1 MANNDLHSIELGDQC
16 QIGLKYCTL
25 IKSGA
30 KFMIWRLIQGV
41 YSLLFT
47 LLLPWVFFRLFLRSL
62 KFPAYRRRWAE
73 RLGFVPLPPLEEV
86 LWIHA
91 VSVGEAVS
99 AIPLVHRIRA
109 QYPGS
114 PILVTTMTPTG
125 SERIQVAFKD
135 LLGKQIYHCYLP
147 YDLPWALSA
156 FFRRIQ
162 PKLLVLME
170 TELWPN
176 LLAACHKRKVP
187 VLIANGR
194 LSPRSSRGY
203 GRIRGLMK
211 CMVRPIQG
219 VAAQSQLD
227 GRRFQDLGIT
237 PQKIWEMGNIKFDLQ
252 LPSYLQEAGAEL
264 REELGKD
271 RLIWIAASTHEGEES
286 IILETY
292 RALKKSFPSLLL
304 LLVPRHP
311 DRFNKV
317 AHLCEDKAFRI
328 MRRSQKGPMSEDI
341 DVFLGDTM
349 GELLLFYAASDV
361 AFVGGSFVP
370 VGGHNLLE
378 PAALGLPIVTGPQ
391 LFNFVAISE
400 MLQDAKGVTIVQSPA
415 ELRQQFEILLG
426 DLSLRRFQGACAKK
440 VVEQNRG
447 ALDRLVKLIDQI
459 WECQVGFPG

>member
-1 MANNDLHSIELGDQC
+1 
-16 QIGLKYCTL
+16 
-25 IKSGA
+25 
-30 KFMIWRLIQGV
+30 MIWRLIQGI

-47 LLLPWVFFRLFLRSL
+47 LLLPWVFFRLWLRSL
-62 KFPAYRRRWAE
+62 KFPAYRQRWAE
-73 RLGFVPLPPLEEV
+73 RLGRVSLPPLEKV

-91 VSVGEAVS
+91 VSVGEAIS

-109 QYPGS
+109 QYPKS
-114 PILVTTMTPTG
+114 SILVTTTTPTG
-125 SERIQVAFKD
+125 SERVQIAFKD

-147 YDLPWALSA
+147 YDLPWALNA

-162 PKLLVLME
+162 PKLLILME

-176 LLAACHKRKVP
+176 LLAACGARQVP

-203 GRIRGLMK
+203 GRISGLMK
-211 CMVRPIQG
+211 WMIRPIQG

-227 GRRFQDLGIT
+227 VARFEDLGIACE
-237 PQKIWEMGNIKFDLQ
+237 KIWEIGNIKFDLQ
-252 LPSYLQEAGAEL
+252 LPSYLQEAGVEL

-271 RLIWIAASTHEGEES
+271 RLVLIAASTHEGEED
-286 IILETY
+286 IILEAY
-292 RALKKSFPSLLL
+292 QALKKLFPALLL

-317 AHLCEDKAFRI
+317 AYLCEEKKCRV
-328 MRRSQKGPMSEDI
+328 MRRSQKGVMSEEI

-349 GELLLFYAASDV
+349 GELLLFYAASDL

-378 PAALGLPIVTGPQ
+378 PAALGIPIVTGPQ

-400 MLQDAKGVTIVQSPA
+400 MLQEAKGVAIVQDPV
-415 ELRQQFEILLG
+415 ELIQQLKVLLS
-426 DLSLRRFQGACAKK
+426 DLSLRCRQGACAKR

-447 ALDRLVKLIDQI
+447 ALDRLVKLIDQF
-459 WECQVGFPG
+459 WELKYE

>member
-1 MANNDLHSIELGDQC
+1 MVL
-16 QIGLKYCTL
+16 
-25 IKSGA
+25 
-30 KFMIWRLIQGV
+30 RLVQGG
-41 YSLLFT
+41 YSLLFMAV
-47 LLLPWVFFRLFLRSL
+47 LPWIFFRLWLRSL
-62 KFPAYRRRWAE
+62 KFPAYRRRWSE
-73 RLGFVPLPPLEEV
+73 RLGLVPLPPLEKV

-99 AIPLVHRIRA
+99 AIPLVHRIRD

-125 SERIQVAFKD
+125 SERVQVAFKD

-147 YDLPWALSA
+147 YDLPWALST

-176 LLAACHKRKVP
+176 LLISCHKRGVP

-211 CMVRPIQG
+211 SILEPIQA
-219 VAAQSQLD
+219 VAAQSELD
-227 GRRFQDLGIT
+227 ARRFQELGIA
-237 PQKIWEMGNIKFDLQ
+237 PEKIAEIGNIKFDMQ
-252 LPSYLQEAGAEL
+252 LPPYLYEAGAEL
-264 REELGKD
+264 REELGKN

-292 RALKKSFPSLLL
+292 FVLKKTFPALLL

-311 DRFNKV
+311 ERFNKV
-317 AHLCEDKAFRI
+317 AHLCESKALRMI
-328 MRRSQKGPMSEDI
+328 RRSQKEKISSEI

-349 GELLLFYAASDV
+349 GELLLFYAASDI

-378 PAALGLPIVTGPQ
+378 PAALGLPILTGPE
-391 LFNFVAISE
+391 LFNFMAISE
-400 MLQDAKGVTIVQSPA
+400 MLQTAKAIKIVESPD
-415 ELRQQFEILLG
+415 ELRQQIQMLLG
-426 DLSLRRFQGACAKK
+426 DLSLRQTQGTCAKK

-447 ALDRLVKLIDQI
+447 ALDRLVKLINEI
-459 WECQVGFPG
+459 SECQTGICH